1 MKGIAAEASKKLPID
16 FFGKSAEN
24 FLKLFPRIRNWK
36 LFPRNWWQSSK
47 WLVEVLDLEVF
58 FLNQCCLYFRRLFNN
73 EWHLYRNSQSNNR
86 RNSWKNLE
94 FLKKFAKL
102 IPELFPMALLKEF
115 PVELL
120 KNFKENF
127 PKEFHKIP
135 IISFQ
140 DFPIPSEIA
149 KKFKKKFLK
158 KNKEIAGENLNRLQT
173 KSQIRWWMNFQWH
186 YQSYFQWNCYRYSR
200 ENCLKNFQEKK
211 QTSSLQAKYIFKK
224 TIDYEISKK
233 KSENPRRIF
242 RWNFH
247 LKFD

>member
-16 FFGKSAEN
+16 FFWKISR
-24 FLKLFPRIRNWK
+24 KLFEVI
-36 LFPRNWWQSSK
+36 SK
-47 WLVEVLDLEVF
+47 NSELEVISKKLVAEFQMTCRSLRFRSFF

-158 KNKEIAGENLNRLQT
+158 KT
-173 KSQIRWWMNFQWH
+173 KKLPVKI
-186 YQSYFQWNCYRYSR
+186 
-200 ENCLKNFQEKK
+200 
-211 QTSSLQAKYIFKK
+211 
-224 TIDYEISKK
+224 
-233 KSENPRRIF
+233 
-242 RWNFH
+242 
-247 LKFD
+247 